1 MPVPCIVTSDSVHAS
16 TARKGDTM
24 TSFRPKNLGTIAT
37 LLLLLG
43 LFGAPALT
51 GAQATPEA
59 SPISGDD
66 DVIVYELPGEQ
77 VYPEGIAFDAGENV
91 FYVGS
96 TGDGTIFR
104 GNVDTGEVEVFSD
117 GGTDG
122 RATAIGMD
130 IDDQGRLFVA
140 GGDSGQVFVYDT
152 DTGESIAVLDNGL
165 APNTFMNDVVAVDGV
180 AYVTDSFNPI
190 LWRVTLDDP
199 PGIIESFVDFTD
211 TPFVFQQDGFN
222 ANGIV
227 ATPDG
232 QYLLVV
238 QSATGNLFR
247 IEIASGEVIEVAL
260 GGVLLLNGDGMALN
274 GQMLYVIQNQQEL
287 IVPIDMDADFR
298 SGVAGEPFTDDALN
312 YPTTLALTGDG
323 RALVVNSQFG
333 ARESGDP
340 ELPFTVVSIPLP
352 EADAGPATPEAS
364 PVSSRH

>member
-1 MPVPCIVTSDSVHAS
+1 MPCTVSFDSVHAS
-16 TARKGDTM
+16 TARKGGTM
-24 TSFRPKNLGTIAT
+24 TPFRPKNLGAIAT

-43 LFGAPALT
+43 LCGTPTLT
-51 GAQATPEA
+51 AAQATPEA
-59 SPISGDD
+59 SPISDD
-66 DVIVYELPGEQ
+66 GDVIIYELPGEQ
-77 VYPEGIAFDAGENV
+77 VYPEGVTSDADENV

-96 TGDGTIFR
+96 TADGTIFR

-122 RATAIGMD
+122 RTSAIGMD

-165 APNTFMNDVVAVDGV
+165 APNTFLNDVVVVDGV

-190 LWRVTLDDP
+190 LWRITFDDP
-199 PGIIESFVDFTD
+199 LGTIEPLVDFTG
-211 TPFVFQQDGFN
+211 TPFVFQRDGFN

-227 ATPDG
+227 TTPDG

-238 QSATGNLFR
+238 QSATGKLFR
-247 IEIASGEVIEVAL
+247 IEIATGEVMEVDL
-260 GGVLLLNGDGMALN
+260 GGAELLNGDGMALDD
-274 GQMLYVIQNQQEL
+274 QTLYVIQNQQEL
-287 IVPIDMDADFR
+287 IVPIELDQDFL
-298 SGVAGEPFTDDALN
+298 SGEVGEPFTNDALN

-333 ARESGDP
+333 ARESGNP

-364 PVSSRH
+364 PVS

>member
-1 MPVPCIVTSDSVHAS
+1 
-16 TARKGDTM
+16 M
-24 TSFRPKNLGTIAT
+24 TSFRPKNLGTIAA

-43 LFGAPALT
+43 LFGAPVSA

-77 VYPEGIAFDAGENV
+77 VYPEGITFDADENV

-104 GNVDTGEVEVFSD
+104 GNVDTGEVDVFSD

-122 RATAIGMD
+122 RTTAVGMD
-130 IDDQGRLFVA
+130 IDDQDRLFVA

-152 DTGESIAVLDNGL
+152 DTGESITVLDNGL
-165 APNTFMNDVVAVDGV
+165 APNTFMNDVVVVDGV

-190 LWRVTLDDP
+190 LWRITLDDP
-199 PGIIESFVDFTD
+199 LGTIESFVDFTD
-211 TPFVFQQDGFN
+211 TPFVFQRDGFN

-238 QSATGNLFR
+238 QSATGKLFR
-247 IEIASGEVIEVAL
+247 IEIATGEVMEVDI
-260 GGVLLLNGDGMALN
+260 GGAELLNGDGLALD
-274 GQMLYVIQNQQEL
+274 GQTLYVIQNQQEL
-287 IVPIDMDADFR
+287 IVPIELDQDFL
-298 SGVAGEPFTDDALN
+298 SGEVGEPFTDDALN

-333 ARESGDP
+333 ARQSGDP

-352 EADAGPATPEAS
+352 AVSTGPATPEAS
-364 PVSSRH
+364 PVS